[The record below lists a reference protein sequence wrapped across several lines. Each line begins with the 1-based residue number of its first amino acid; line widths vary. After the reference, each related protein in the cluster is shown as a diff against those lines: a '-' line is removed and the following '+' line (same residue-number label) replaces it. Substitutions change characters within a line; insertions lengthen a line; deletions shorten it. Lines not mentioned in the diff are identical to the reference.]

1 MLEGGFADR
10 HAVRQHDDGA
20 FNAGTGGTFFI
31 GIKYD
36 AGSIVGFAAP
46 SPTTTVHY
54 DFSTTGVPSSTS
66 GLDLIKK

>member
-1 MLEGGFADR
+1 
-10 HAVRQHDDGA
+10 VT

-36 AGSIVGFAAP
+36 AGSVVGFTAP